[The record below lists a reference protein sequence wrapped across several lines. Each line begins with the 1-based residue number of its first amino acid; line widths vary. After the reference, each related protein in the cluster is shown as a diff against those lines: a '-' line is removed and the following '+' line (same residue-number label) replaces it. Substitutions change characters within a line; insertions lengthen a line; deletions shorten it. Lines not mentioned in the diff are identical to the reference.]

1 MPTHRENKDVDL
13 SMQDMDNDVSVE
25 KQRFIRALEEARV
38 RNKYSQRQL
47 CDAIGITI
55 GTLTKYNRGSVDPM
69 RVGVAIMRRLAGEIG
84 VTTNTLMEF
93 IETGEFRSSLSI
105 DDVASWIRSESG
117 QADLPELLAAMSQ
130 STAQLKVVGASA
142 SSASS
147 GVKIP
152 ESITFSDADA
162 RIFQDAIASAF
173 EYYVST
179 TGTTSSRAWGQV
191 QENLVSL
198 GISENNISIA
208 SGIIFDQVQISG
220 ELMTAKRKEF
230 GSEFEYD
237 PLCKA
242 LKMLDGLEDYEPL
255 DRANTLAVQGV
266 GSSWLGYS
274 DDEAR
279 AWGEAFRS
287 AMDSL
292 AEKLKKNKV
301 DTWFEI
307 EEHMIRLGV
316 SGSECSMIR
325 EYAMGTSPLTG
336 RALTACRDTFKGRFE
351 EPCPVIIAMQQF
363 KEVKT
368 HKGVLYCSRICRE
381 AERNVPEL
389 IAA

>member
-1 MPTHRENKDVDL
+1 MSKPLSDKDMDL
-13 SMQDMDNDVSVE
+13 SMRDMDSDVSIE
-25 KQRFIRALEEARV
+25 KQRFIRALDEARV

-69 RVGVAIMRRLAGEIG
+69 RVGVAIMRRLAGQIG
-84 VTTNTLMEF
+84 VTTNSLMEF
-93 IETGEFRSSLSI
+93 IETGELRSSLSI

-130 STAQLKVVGASA
+130 STSQLKLIGAEA
-142 SSASS
+142 PPRPCD
-147 GVKIP
+147 VKIP
-152 ESITFSDADA
+152 ESIMFSDADA
-162 RIFQDAIASAF
+162 HIFQDAIASSF

-179 TGTTSSRAWGQV
+179 TGTTSSRAWAQV

-198 GISENNISIA
+198 GISEENISIA
-208 SGIIFDQVQISG
+208 SGIIFDQVHVSG
-220 ELMTAKRKEF
+220 EVMTVKRKEF
-230 GSEFEYD
+230 GSQFEYD

-255 DRANTLAVQGV
+255 DRANTLAVRGV

-279 AWGEAFRS
+279 AWGESLKS

-316 SGSECSMIR
+316 SGSECSMLR
-325 EYAMGTSPLTG
+325 EFAMGSAPLTG
-336 RALTACRDTFKGRFE
+336 RALTACRDIFKGRFD